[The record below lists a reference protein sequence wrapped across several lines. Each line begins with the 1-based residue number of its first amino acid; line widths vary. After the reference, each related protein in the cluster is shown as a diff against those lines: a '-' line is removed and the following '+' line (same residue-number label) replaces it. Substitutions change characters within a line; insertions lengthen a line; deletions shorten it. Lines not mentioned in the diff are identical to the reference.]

1 MEDGF
6 ILKGIRIK
14 FMYRKYCLRLQQARL
29 VISMR
34 HLIIVLFVLT
44 SNQVFSNAVSEL
56 PSDEPYLALS
66 LLDTVTLAVKNHPSI
81 KAKVR
86 EVVATESDL
95 SAAKLNTFP
104 ELSFS
109 SQAVYNNENTRVLTL
124 SQPIWA
130 GGQLKATIE
139 QAKALV
145 DAAKGEMKSQES
157 IIINETVAAFFNFVA
172 ADKKLSLYQANIE
185 EHERLV
191 GVITRRSSAQLSPEI
206 DVMLAK
212 ARLAQAQ
219 SQEAQ
224 IRTNRHIARAELEQ
238 LLGQPVSSVESSGNE
253 DRFFDIL
260 TKPLDELEAKAINYS
275 PELDVLTAAV
285 RRAEADI
292 RLASAEGKPKVALG
306 YEKRFGEVLFGQE
319 REQIYL
325 GLNYQPGAGFS
336 SGKRL
341 SSAKSRKHSVA
352 MDKAAAERQVRRD
365 LQVLFMQHRS
375 AQDQIMT
382 SVDLVQAAGEVVS
395 SYLRQ
400 YAVGK
405 KSWLDALNAQRES
418 VQARDALINFE
429 LSFAR
434 SGIQILVL
442 LGMIN
447 GDGFTPYSLRI
458 TNNE

>member
-1 MEDGF
+1 VEDGF

-191 GVITRRSSAQLSPEI
+191 GVITRRSSAQISPEI

-238 LLGQPVSSVESSGNE
+238 LLGQPVS
-253 DRFFDIL
+253 
-260 TKPLDELEAKAINYS
+260 
-275 PELDVLTAAV
+275 
-285 RRAEADI
+285 
-292 RLASAEGKPKVALG
+292 
-306 YEKRFGEVLFGQE
+306 
-319 REQIYL
+319 
-325 GLNYQPGAGFS
+325 
-336 SGKRL
+336 
-341 SSAKSRKHSVA
+341 
-352 MDKAAAERQVRRD
+352 
-365 LQVLFMQHRS
+365 
-375 AQDQIMT
+375 
-382 SVDLVQAAGEVVS
+382 
-395 SYLRQ
+395 
-400 YAVGK
+400 
-405 KSWLDALNAQRES
+405 
-418 VQARDALINFE
+418 
-429 LSFAR
+429 
-434 SGIQILVL
+434 
-442 LGMIN
+442 
-447 GDGFTPYSLRI
+447 
-458 TNNE
+458 